1 MPLLEEAKGIGTVV
15 HKTDGSLVAQ
25 LAEYRVEFWQGTGRT
40 IVPKNS
46 PAQSLPGQLKATG
59 EISGFDCWKFADKQ
73 LVLHMKDGRRLQ
85 FLVHPDGILE
95 GWLI

>member
-1 MPLLEEAKGIGTVV
+1 
-15 HKTDGSLVAQ
+15 
-25 LAEYRVEFWQGTGRT
+25 
-40 IVPKNS
+40 
-46 PAQSLPGQLKATG
+46 LPGQLKATG